1 MAASEERYGP
11 LVHRSVHHGA
21 IAWIVGVVTF
31 LAAQF
36 VVQLAWDAHPGN
48 PTYSLTQNYISDYG
62 AVHCA
67 TYAGHFVCSPL
78 HDVFNASI
86 VVMGLLLILGVVL
99 LPTAFPARP
108 SRKIG
113 LGLLVVAAIGSIGVG
128 LSPEDVNSTVHFL
141 SAFLAFVGANLALL
155 VLALVMFR
163 DTRWDGYRA
172 YTFGSGVVGFVALG
186 LFGAGAYHWGGFWSD
201 WGVGGMERVIV
212 APVLLWAVLVSVHLL
227 GIPSF
232 APHFRTRGPP
242 GGPGPRT

>member
-1 MAASEERYGP
+1 MAAAGERYGP

-21 IAWIVGVVTF
+21 IAWIVGVVVF
-31 LAAQF
+31 LVAQF
-36 VVQLAWDAHPGN
+36 VVQLAWDAHAGN

-62 AVHCA
+62 AIHCGSFS
-67 TYAGHFVCSPL
+67 GHFVCSPL

-128 LSPEDVNSTVHFL
+128 LSPEDVNLTVHFV
-141 SAFLAFVGANLALL
+141 SAVLAFVGANFALL

-163 DTRWDGYRA
+163 DTRWDGYRG
-172 YTFGSGVVGFVALG
+172 YTFLSGVVGFVALG
-186 LFGAGAYHWGGFWSD
+186 LYGARAYEWGGIWSD
-201 WGVGGMERVIV
+201 WGVGGMERLIV
-212 APVLLWAVLVSVHLL
+212 APVLLWAILVSVHLL
-227 GIPSF
+227 RIPSF
-232 APHFRTRGPP
+232 APRSRAKRSPD
-242 GGPGPRT
+242 